1 MAYTYNYEI
10 LREQARGQWCRILLT
25 LAPELEAAVQR
36 APRHVSCPVHGG
48 KDGFRLFR
56 DWEETGGGIC
66 NTCGNFPS
74 GFRLLQWL
82 TGWDFPQTLAAV
94 AEVLGNKGI
103 STPNF
108 NGNGHAHRRD
118 DDWVRQLLRQTWAQG
133 VPLNHELAKPARL
146 YLQHRGIS
154 GPVPDCRCH
163 PHLPYFKDGVEMG
176 KYPALLFI
184 LRDQWGKAVT
194 IHRLYLMSQGQKAP
208 VPSPKKTMPYPSDR
222 RLMGALVQL
231 GQPENGTLALAEGI
245 ETALAVREAT
255 GQVCW
260 AATSATLLEAAE
272 VSLRI
277 RRVIIWG
284 DNDQSQAGQ
293 KAALRLAE
301 RLVKEG
307 RKVKV
312 NITKR
317 PPDKKSWDWND
328 VLVQQGPGGFPGK
341 QTGIRKKE
349 DGDAKT

>member
-1 MAYTYNYEI
+1 MAYHDYDI
-10 LREQARGQWCRILLT
+10 IREQARGQWCRILLT

-48 KDGFRLFR
+48 IDGFRLFR

-66 NTCGNFPS
+66 NTCGSFPS

-82 TGWDFPQTLAAV
+82 TGWDFPKTLAAV
-94 AEVLGNKGI
+94 AEVLGNKGV
-103 STPNF
+103 SASR
-108 NGNGHAHRRD
+108 NGNGHDQQRD
-118 DDWVRQLLRQTWAQG
+118 DDWVRQLLRQTWTQA
-133 VPLNHELAKPARL
+133 VPLDHELAKPVRL

-154 GPVPDCRCH
+154 GPVVPDCRCH
-163 PHLPYFKDGVEMG
+163 PRLPYFEDRVEMG

-194 IHRLYLMSQGQKAP
+194 IHRLYLTPQGKKAP

-222 RLMGALVQL
+222 KLLGALVRL
-231 GQPENGTLALAEGI
+231 GQPEHDALALAEGI

-272 VSLRI
+272 VPFRI
-277 RRVIIWG
+277 RRVVIWG

-293 KAALRLAE
+293 KAALRLAQ
-301 RLVKEG
+301 RLVKED

-312 NITKR
+312 HIPQR
-317 PPDKKSWDWND
+317 PPEKKSWDWND
-328 VLVQQGPGGFPGK
+328 VLVHQGPGGFPKRFWVQLK
-341 QTGIRKKE
+341 QLGRN
-349 DGDAKT
+349 G